1 MKKLWLDFETRS
13 LCNIKNSGLDRYAK
27 DPSTTVLMLAWAVD
41 MDVPQLWQPRLGPMP
56 AELRAMMLDKT
67 VQLCAWN
74 YNFEKDIFEFVL
86 DIPTEQSRWYDP
98 SILCAY
104 MSLPIGLHRAGD
116 ALSVAGKKI
125 HITGDDRP
133 VKMFSVAK
141 KSLKKMLAAG
151 AGPVYFKDW
160 DSNPVEWQTFCDYC
174 IQDVVSERQVHYA
187 ATSINSPITSGEFEA
202 WQLDQRMNQTGVYI
216 DLDFVMKG
224 KKLAQDESDHLLAQ
238 MKAITGCEN
247 PNSGDQLKE
256 WLKPRKYPFDSL
268 DVEHIEEALKLDFL
282 LPEVRE
288 LLEFKQKLGGS
299 AYKKFQSILDRISDD
314 GRLRDQFV
322 YHGAHT
328 GRWSGRG
335 VQLQNLYKPDKAA
348 SKVAAAIIDEI
359 RAETLVSGMFP
370 GIDVMTA
377 IASTIRTSF
386 CAAPGMKLVVGDL
399 AQIESRVL
407 AALAGCQVMI
417 DAYTNGH
424 DLYLE
429 FMSWLLGKPLTK
441 EDNPDERG
449 VGKVVILGSGFGMGV
464 DKFVDYCATFGLTMP
479 LSSED
484 PEEVTAQKCIYGFRE
499 KYKEIP
505 LYWKALENACK
516 EAVRYRKCIYVKG
529 VVVDGR
535 NVRVLKIK
543 LPSGRYIH
551 YFDAKLE
558 KKKKFGKMMECVT
571 YHAFDSKGMQDKD
584 LYGGLICENVV
595 QAVARDI
602 LLEGMLAA
610 ERMGFTIIMTI
621 HDEIVAEVPIDS
633 PLTKE
638 DLYVAMSTVP
648 EWACGMGFV
657 LAAEGY
663 EGLYYKK

>member
-1 MKKLWLDFETRS
+1 MKRLWLDFETRS

-27 DPSTTVLMLAWAVD
+27 DPSTVVLMLAWAVD
-41 MDVPQLWQPRLGPMP
+41 MDVPKLWQPRLENMP
-56 AELRAMMLDKT
+56 AELRAMMMDDTILK
-67 VQLCAWN
+67 CAWN

-86 DIPTEQSRWYDP
+86 DIPTQQKEWYDP

-104 MSLPIGLHRAGD
+104 MSLPVGLARAGD
-116 ALSVAGKKI
+116 ALSIEGKKI
-125 HITGDDRP
+125 VMGADSG
-133 VKMFSVAK
+133 VKLFSVPK
-141 KSLKKMLAAG
+141 KSTKKMLANG
-151 AGPVYFKDW
+151 ASPYYFKDW
-160 DSNPVEWQTFCDYC
+160 DSSPEQWEAFCGYC
-174 IQDVVSERQVHYA
+174 IQDVIAERQLHFA
-187 ATSINSPITSGEFEA
+187 ATAINSPMTPGEVEA
-202 WQLDQRMNQTGVYI
+202 WQLDQRMNSTGVYV
-216 DLDFVMKG
+216 DLDFVNKG
-224 KKLAQDESDHLLAQ
+224 QKLAKDESDQLLAQ
-238 MKAITGCEN
+238 MKTITGCEN
-247 PNSGDQLKE
+247 PNSGDQLKA
-256 WLKPRKYPFDSL
+256 WLKPRNYPFTSL

-282 LPEVRE
+282 TAEVRNILE
-288 LLEFKQKLGGS
+288 LKQKLGGS
-299 AYKKFQSILDRISDD
+299 AYKKFQSILDRISND
-314 GRLRDQFV
+314 GRLKNQFV

-348 SKVAAAIIDEI
+348 SKVAAAIIAAI

-370 GIDVMTA
+370 GLDVMTC

-386 CAAPGMKLVVGDL
+386 CAAPGKKLVVGDL

-407 AALAGCQVMI
+407 AALSGCQSMI
-417 DAYTNGH
+417 DAYKNGH
-424 DLYLE
+424 DLYKE
-429 FMSWLLGKPLTK
+429 FMSWLLGKPI
-441 EDNPDERG
+441 DQIDADERAY
-449 VGKVVILGSGFGMGV
+449 GKVVILGSGFGMGV
-464 DKFVDYCATFGLTMP
+464 DKFVDYCATFGLVMP
-479 LSSED
+479 LTSED
-484 PEEVTAQKCIYGFRE
+484 PDEVTAEKCIYGFRE

-505 LYWKALENACK
+505 LYWRALENACK

-551 YFDAKLE
+551 YFDAKLV

-602 LLEGMLAA
+602 LLHGMLEA
-610 ERMGFTIIMTI
+610 EKVGFTIIMTI
-621 HDEIVAEVPIDS
+621 HDEIVAEVLLDS
-633 PLTKE
+633 PLTDK

-648 EWACGMGFV
+648 EWACDMGFV

-663 EGLYYKK
+663 EGQYYKK